1 MRMLIRTSGGWPPAA
16 IELVRT
22 RLEFALGRFTGRV
35 RSLRVTLKDLNGPR
49 GGLDKHCRI
58 AIRLDRP
65 ARLIVIEDVDSE
77 PEAAISRAAERAAR
91 TVTRA
96 IDAATSWRPL
106 RATPVW
112 RQATR
117 Y

>member
-49 GGLDKHCRI
+49 GGHDKHCRI

-65 ARLIVIEDVDSE
+65 GRLIVIEDLDAE
-77 PEAAISRAAERAAR
+77 PEVAISRAAERAAR
-91 TVTRA
+91 AVTRA
-96 IDAATSWRPL
+96 VDAADDWRPL
-106 RATPVW
+106 RSAPAW
-112 RQATR
+112 R
-117 Y
+117 

>member
-16 IELVRT
+16 IELVRK

-35 RSLRVTLKDLNGPR
+35 RSLHVTLKDLNGPR

-58 AIRLDRP
+58 AIRLERRG
-65 ARLIVIEDVDSE
+65 RLIVIDDLDAE
-77 PEAAISRAAERAAR
+77 PEVAISRAAERASRA
-91 TVTRA
+91 VTRA

-106 RATPVW
+106 RSAPAS
-112 RQATR
+112 R
-117 Y
+117 

>member
-1 MRMLIRTSGGWPPAA
+1 MQMLIRTSGGWPPAA

-58 AIRLDRP
+58 AIRLDRQG
-65 ARLIVIEDVDSE
+65 RLIVVEDLDAE
-77 PEAAISRAAERAAR
+77 PEVVIRRVTARAAR
-91 TVTRA
+91 AVTRA
-96 IDAATSWRPL
+96 VNAADDWRPL
-106 RATPVW
+106 RSAPAW
-112 RQATR
+112 R
-117 Y
+117 

>member
-1 MRMLIRTSGGWPPAA
+1 MRIVIRTSGGWSPAA

-49 GGLDKHCRI
+49 GGVDKHCQI
-58 AIRLDRP
+58 AIRLERP
-65 ARLIVIEDVDSE
+65 ARVIVIEDLDAE

-91 TVTRA
+91 TVRRVV
-96 IDAATSWRPL
+96 DAASDWRPL
-106 RATPVW
+106 RTAPAW
-112 RQATR
+112 R
-117 Y
+117 

>member
-49 GGLDKHCRI
+49 GGLDKYCRI
-58 AIRLDRP
+58 AIRLDRQG
-65 ARLIVIEDVDSE
+65 RLIVVEDLDAE
-77 PEAAISRAAERAAR
+77 PEVVIRRAAARAVNA
-91 TVTRA
+91 
-96 IDAATSWRPL
+96 DADDWRPL
-106 RATPVW
+106 RSAPAW
-112 RQATR
+112 R
-117 Y
+117 